1 MSRTEPGVKE
11 SYNNYTQNLDDYEYM
26 ISVRPGQ
33 SFETKNG
40 FNRYAFNQR
49 VIDEMYQDGLL
60 CPFVYMSLHR
70 ENEEENNRPGESSFP
85 YVLFFLYLLL
95 LFTLYAYSP

>member
-11 SYNNYTQNLDDYEYM
+11 SFKNYTENLDEYEYM
-26 ISVRPGQ
+26 ISVRPKP
-33 SFETKNG
+33 SFESEYAL
-40 FNRYAFNQR
+40 NRA

-70 ENEEENNRPGESSFP
+70 ENEDNRPESPSFP
-85 YVLFFLYLLL
+85 YVCFFLYLLL
-95 LFTLYAYSP
+95 LSILYAYSP